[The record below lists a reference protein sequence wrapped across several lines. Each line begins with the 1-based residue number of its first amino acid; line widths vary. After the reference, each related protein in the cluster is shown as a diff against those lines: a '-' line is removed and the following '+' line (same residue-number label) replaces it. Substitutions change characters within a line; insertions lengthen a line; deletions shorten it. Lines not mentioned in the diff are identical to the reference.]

1 VYACYELQAIK
12 PKRKYTRRKDP
23 AEVSAVRR
31 AVANKLVEYE
41 GEMIPEIE
49 RAWRIS
55 GELAACV
62 HVQHPSVFPLLHQCA
77 HTWCMLLLTT
87 NSQDFG

>member
-1 VYACYELQAIK
+1 VEHYELQVIK
-12 PKRKYTRRKDP
+12 PRRKYTRRKDP

-49 RAWRIS
+49 RA
-55 GELAACV
+55 
-62 HVQHPSVFPLLHQCA
+62 
-77 HTWCMLLLTT
+77 
-87 NSQDFG
+87 